1 MSFYPSL
8 CSCTISTLR
17 IVSWKVKRR
26 CVTQSCLTLCN
37 PVNCRQSDS
46 SIHGILQARILEWI
60 AMPSQHR
67 DRNLVSHIAGRF
79 FTMWA
84 TREAPRWKRKVGQK
98 SFLNTSLRPVGSTH
112 RVRTNVLPL
121 LNLIPHVPS
130 LYSCLIQRRPFYRG
144 VQHDFWAF
152 MSALLFFLHLGS
164 L

>member
-67 DRNLVSHIAGRF
+67 DRNLVSHSAGRF